1 MKIED
6 FPGEMQPY
14 VMPGA
19 GGRYVYRCIH
29 CNGTYGIDKLLYTC
43 PECGSV
49 LLIED
54 AEWERLRS
62 IPGPLWRKIFDYRGM
77 LNNQALKGIYRYHEL
92 IGSVIPL
99 EAVVYLGEGHTP
111 VVAGNDRLAHWVGRP
126 FFFKNDGQNPSA
138 SFKDRGIAVAVDCA
152 RRFGLNRAIIAS
164 SGNAGASAAA
174 YAARAGI
181 ELTAVVPE
189 STPPGKVLQAASH
202 GAKLIR
208 VRGGYSNS
216 YAVCRALA
224 ERHGLF
230 NLTTTFVNPYAT
242 EGYKTLGYELFLQ
255 LGRAPDWVVLPV
267 GAGPILAATHR
278 AFRDLAR
285 MGVIDRVPRLAC
297 VQAERCGPISAA
309 FLENAASVAACAD
322 AKPTLATGI
331 DDALRGYEDDGDYT
345 LGCIRES
352 GGAAALLD
360 EAEIAASV
368 RMLASEGICAEPAAA
383 VGAMALSKLTGS
395 GAIRPEDS
403 VVVVVTGHGLKNPLP
418 PGGAE
423 APVVSTAEEALR
435 LIR

>member
-1 MKIED
+1 VRYELTC
-6 FPGEMQPY
+6 
-14 VMPGA
+14 
-19 GGRYVYRCIH
+19 GRCGRAARREPAY
-29 CNGTYGIDKLLYTC
+29 KC
-43 PECGSV
+43 PECGGILEFKYERAPRALAEGAPAEGV
-49 LLIED
+49 FRFADLLPVEGGAHVTLHEGGTPLVPSARIARE
-54 AEWERLRS
+54 AGLSRL
-62 IPGPLWRKIFDYRGM
+62 
-77 LNNQALKGIYRYHEL
+77 
-92 IGSVIPL
+92 
-99 EAVVYLGEGHTP
+99 
-111 VVAGNDRLAHWVGRP
+111 
-126 FFFKNDGQNPSA
+126 FFKLEGSNPSA